1 MGAISSFVEVLSKVL
16 GTARIVAN
24 IGRPQLVKQLNAL
37 CLNLEQF
44 RQALRIDDV
53 SKMRELSAECEAES
67 EMLERRLF
75 KALDN
80 EINASLIKRV
90 RRVRASKMAMT
101 RSISSKVATAKKQAE
116 KREQSK
122 NRQELKKAV
131 KAKKASL
138 LSAISTHDDTERDEL
153 LAEIES
159 AIGTLR
165 GLAKSLDSL
174 SV

>member
-1 MGAISSFVEVLSKVL
+1 
-16 GTARIVAN
+16 
-24 IGRPQLVKQLNAL
+24 
-37 CLNLEQF
+37 
-44 RQALRIDDV
+44 
-53 SKMRELSAECEAES
+53 MRELLAECEAES
-67 EMLERRLF
+67 EMLESRLF

-80 EINASLIKRV
+80 QINASLIKRV
-90 RRVRASKMAMT
+90 RRVRASKKAMT
-101 RSISSKVATAKKQAE
+101 RSISFKVATAKKQAE

-131 KAKKASL
+131 KAKKETMA
-138 LSAISTHDDTERDEL
+138 SAISTHDDTKRDEL

-165 GLAKSLDSL
+165 GLAKSLDSF